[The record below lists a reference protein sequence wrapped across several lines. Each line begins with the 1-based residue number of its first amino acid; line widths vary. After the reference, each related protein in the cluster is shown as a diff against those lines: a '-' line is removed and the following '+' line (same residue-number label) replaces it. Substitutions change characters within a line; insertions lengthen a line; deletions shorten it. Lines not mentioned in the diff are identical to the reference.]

1 MLHITCPWC
10 GPRDDNEFHYGGEA
24 HILRPSA
31 PEKLSDAEWS
41 EYLFLKQNSKGPFLE
56 RWSHSAGCR
65 QWFNVVRNT
74 ATDEI
79 IEIYPM
85 GELPKSPEGI
95 KAYEGNWR
103 RQSAAE
109 KNAKAGVSGT

>member
-1 MLHITCPWC
+1 MRVRGTS
-10 GPRDDNEFHYGGEA
+10 GRVD
-24 HILRPSA
+24 
-31 PEKLSDAEWS
+31 DAEA
-41 EYLFLKQNSKGPFLE
+41 LLL
-56 RWSHSAGCR
+56 
-65 QWFNVVRNT
+65 VRNT

-79 IEIYPM
+79 IEIYPI
-85 GELPKSPEGI
+85 GELPKSAEGI